1 MFLSFSFISFFY
13 IFWVGKDYLLDS
25 TSFVLLV
32 IYAFIA
38 MTRTNDSFIVAYG
51 LFQDVYAPVV
61 EAILNL
67 GLSVVLGYYY
77 GLAGIIGGVIIS
89 LLFIAYGWKPYF
101 LYSRGFK
108 LPFKGYVLYISKILF
123 MIIGSYSISQ
133 CFFMYVWQGVLCE
146 NIVEWIIHSL
156 CVLSI
161 HGIISLCVFF
171 FLDKAFRSFI
181 YRFLSS

>member
-1 MFLSFSFISFFY
+1 
-13 IFWVGKDYLLDS
+13 
-25 TSFVLLV
+25 
-32 IYAFIA
+32 

-101 LYSRGFK
+101 YTLA
-108 LPFKGYVLYISKILF
+108 VLNSLLKDMYYI
-123 MIIGSYSISQ
+123 
-133 CFFMYVWQGVLCE
+133 
-146 NIVEWIIHSL
+146 
-156 CVLSI
+156 
-161 HGIISLCVFF
+161 
-171 FLDKAFRSFI
+171 
-181 YRFLSS
+181 